1 MNKTVLAS
9 FMILCLLSTAILTKF
24 KSGNCVLTDNEGTGF
39 REIKPESYTCEGDLG
54 QLTTNCSN
62 AFDSDWSTKL
72 EWDKSCTSGDFVI
85 VLIENYSLP
94 TSLTYVNWEF
104 KAYHN
109 NTGSLMPSPMTI
121 HCWNGSSW
129 KMVYVLDDTDHVNEV
144 FAERITMPPEAF
156 VKGRLSIMTSI
167 KYSSHWVMTGPLWHY
182 VEYFEGKPNLII
194 VDDDNIAGP
203 WDGTAEHPYKN
214 ITSGL
219 EHASANDT
227 VFVHAGTYYEHV
239 TIDKSISVIGENRNT
254 TVIDGSGAGTVVS
267 VRANETIIRGFTIQN
282 GTHGIDIAGVL
293 THGNVVEDNIVA
305 DMNGDGIMLR
315 QPYNNTIIDNEVLH
329 IGAYGVCIM
338 YATNNLIINNTVTST
353 LYGLYVEG
361 WYSNVMR
368 HNRISNNEYG
378 ISLDSSNRNIITENT
393 IANNGI
399 GIELYGDDNII
410 FHNNFINNSEQVIT
424 QSYLWR
430 NIIDDGYPS
439 GGNYWSSYI
448 GTDARSGVLQNET
461 GSDGIRDTEFI
472 IDSNNIDHYPLMG
485 IFSDFNATSDHHVQT
500 ICNSSISDLVFNG
513 TAISFDVFGEN
524 GTAGF
529 CRICI
534 PIALMNGTYRVFVNG
549 TEILP
554 SPLPLPCSN
563 NTHTYLYFTYNHS
576 TKEVIIVPE
585 FPSLIIL
592 PLFMIATLL
601 AVIVYRRKHL
611 TRAR

>member
-1 MNKTVLAS
+1 MNRTVLAS

-129 KMVYVLDDTDHVNEV
+129 KIVYVLDDTDHVNEV

-203 WDGTAEHPYKN
+203 WDGTAEHPYQN

-239 TIDKSISVIGENRNT
+239 SINKSISLIGENRCT
-254 TVIDGSGAGTVVS
+254 TFIDGNGTGTAVS
-267 VRANETIIRGFTIQN
+267 IYSNFVIFRGFTVQN
-282 GTHGIDIAGVL
+282 SGFFAGLPSGLEMGCSNCTIINNIIASNKGGIALLFG
-293 THGNVVEDNIVA
+293 GNHSIT
-305 DMNGDGIMLR
+305 
-315 QPYNNTIIDNEVLH
+315 NNTISSNY
-329 IGAYGVCIM
+329 YGVSIV
-338 YATNNLIINNTVTST
+338 YSVNNK
-353 LYGLYVEG
+353 
-361 WYSNVMR
+361 
-368 HNRISNNEYG
+368 
-378 ISLDSSNRNIITENT
+378 
-393 IANNGI
+393 
-399 GIELYGDDNII
+399 I
-410 FHNNFINNSEQVIT
+410 FHNYFLNNTNQAYSTGAINTWDN
-424 QSYLWR
+424 
-430 NIIDDGYPS
+430 GYPS
-439 GGNYWSSYI
+439 GGNYWDDYV
-448 GTDARSGVLQNET
+448 DVDQFSGVYQNES
-461 GSDGIRDTEFI
+461 GSDGKWDHPYE
-472 IDSNNIDHYPLMG
+472 IDENNVDNYP
-485 IFSDFNATSDHHVQT
+485 
-500 ICNSSISDLVFNG
+500 
-513 TAISFDVFGEN
+513 
-524 GTAGF
+524 
-529 CRICI
+529 
-534 PIALMNGTYRVFVNG
+534 
-549 TEILP
+549 
-554 SPLPLPCSN
+554 
-563 NTHTYLYFTYNHS
+563 
-576 TKEVIIVPE
+576 IVPE
-585 FPSLIIL
+585 FPSFLIL

-601 AVIVYRRKHL
+601 AAIVYKRKHWHAE
-611 TRAR
+611 TE